1 MNHFR
6 EGDPPKPLVLMLHGP
21 TGVGKESSFYNF
33 KVGGFPILRKR
44 RSKELYIE
52 LFGKYFS

>member
-21 TGVGKESSFYNF
+21 TGVGKESSLYNL
-33 KVGGFPILRKR
+33 KVDGLPILTER

>member
-21 TGVGKESSFYNF
+21 TGVGKESSLYNL
-33 KVGGFPILRKR
+33 KVDGFPILTEDDLRNI
-44 RSKELYIE
+44 YIE